1 MPFYVSPEQ
10 QMKDKADFARKAITR
25 GRSGV
30 VIDYDAGFLFV
41 SPNPS
46 RALHKF
52 SELYDRIAFAA
63 AGRYNEFDR
72 LRQAGVRYAD
82 LTGYQYD
89 RADVTAR
96 GLANWYAQVLGTIF
110 IESNKPLEVEM
121 AIAEVGAAPADD
133 QIYRITFDGTI
144 TEEHHYLVMGGQ
156 ADPVAAVLKERY
168 AEGATLAGAMAVAIA
183 ALAAAQGNGAEQTEI
198 TAASLEVATLDRS
211 RTSHRM
217 FRRLTGPRLE
227 ALLAEARTAASGG
240 AASDSAASD
249 SAASDSAA
257 SDSAASDSPA
267 SGSAAAPADS
277 PATDAS
283 PLDTGTPDPG
293 GGGADPGST
302 PGE

>member
-52 SELYDRIAFAA
+52 SELYDRVAFAA
-63 AGRYNEFDR
+63 AGRYNEFER

-89 RADVTAR
+89 RQDVTAR

-110 IESNKPLEVEM
+110 IESNKPLEVE
-121 AIAEVGAAPADD
+121 IVVAEVGTVPDDD
-133 QIYRITFDGTI
+133 QIYRITFDGTVA
-144 TEEHHYLVMGGQ
+144 EEHHYLVMGGQ
-156 ADPVAAVLKERY
+156 TDPVAAVLKDRY
-168 AEGATLAGAMAVAIA
+168 AAGSTLAGAMAAAVA
-183 ALAAAQGNGAEQTEI
+183 ALAAGQAAAGQGSAGQGSNGGAERTEL
-198 TAASLEVATLDRS
+198 TAAALEVATLDRS

-217 FRRLTGPRLE
+217 FRRLEGAPLE
-227 ALLAEARTAASGG
+227 ELLAQARATAP
-240 AASDSAASD
+240 
-249 SAASDSAA
+249 
-257 SDSAASDSPA
+257 PA
-267 SGSAAAPADS
+267 GPADDG
-277 PATDAS
+277 PAGAGTDPDAS
-283 PLDTGTPDPG
+283 P
-293 GGGADPGST
+293 GA
-302 PGE
+302 

>member
-10 QMKDKADFARKAITR
+10 AMKDKADYARKNITR
-25 GRSGV
+25 ARSGV
-30 VIDYDAGFLFV
+30 VIDYDGGILFV

-63 AGRYNEFDR
+63 AGRYNEFER

-89 RADVTAR
+89 RQDVTGR
-96 GLANWYAQVLGTIF
+96 GLANWYGQVLGTIF

-121 AIAEVGAAPADD
+121 AIAEVGDTAADD

-183 ALAAAQGNGAEQTEI
+183 ALAAGQGNGAEQTEI
-198 TAASLEVATLDRS
+198 TAASLEVATLDRT
-211 RTSHRM
+211 RC
-217 FRRLTGPRLE
+217 RR
-227 ALLAEARTAASGG
+227 GG
-240 AASDSAASD
+240 AVP
-249 SAASDSAA
+249 
-257 SDSAASDSPA
+257 PA
-267 SGSAAAPADS
+267 PDDRSGYHGDLVEEEQGVTVDDGAGQRVIWVGDDRNGIEHLTNPLRAGNGLGNQGNHGNGGPDIGQGQQDVAHERGQIADRH
-277 PATDAS
+277 
-283 PLDTGTPDPG
+283 
-293 GGGADPGST
+293 
-302 PGE
+302 

>member
-10 QMKDKADFARKAITR
+10 AMKDKADYARKAITR

-30 VIDYDAGFLFV
+30 VIDCDAGILLV

-63 AGRYNEFDR
+63 AGRYNEFER

-89 RADVTAR
+89 RQDVTAR
-96 GLANWYAQVLGTIF
+96 GLANWYAQLLGTIF
-110 IESNKPLEVEM
+110 TESNKPLEVE
-121 AIAEVGAAPADD
+121 IVVAEVGESADSD
-133 QIYRITFDGTI
+133 QIYRITFDGTV
-144 TEEHHYLVMGGQ
+144 TDEHHYLVMGGQ

-183 ALAAAQGNGAEQTEI
+183 ALAAGQGNGAEQTEI

-227 ALLAEARTAASGG
+227 ALLAEARPSVP
-240 AASDSAASD
+240 DSAAAGSAGD
-249 SAASDSAA
+249 SAE
-257 SDSAASDSPA
+257 PGA
-267 SGSAAAPADS
+267 SGPGTTG
-277 PATDAS
+277 PGR
-283 PLDTGTPDPG
+283 TGTGDEPDG
-293 GGGADPGST
+293 R

>member
-89 RADVTAR
+89 RQDVTAR

-121 AIAEVGAAPADD
+121 AIAEVGDTAADD

-168 AEGATLAGAMAVAIA
+168 AQGATLAGAMAVAIA

-227 ALLAEARTAASGG
+227 ALLAEARAS
-240 AASDSAASD
+240 A
-249 SAASDSAA
+249 
-257 SDSAASDSPA
+257 P
-267 SGSAAAPADS
+267 GSAAADSAPADS
-277 PATDAS
+277 AEPAAA
-283 PLDTGTPDPG
+283 DTGTASTDTTGTDTTGTDATESSAEPDGGPG
-293 GGGADPGST
+293 D
-302 PGE
+302 

>member
-1 MPFYVSPEQ
+1 
-10 QMKDKADFARKAITR
+10 MKDKADFARKAITR

-89 RADVTAR
+89 RQDVTAR

-121 AIAEVGAAPADD
+121 AIAEVGDTAADD

-168 AEGATLAGAMAVAIA
+168 AQGATLAGAMAVAIA
-183 ALAAAQGNGAEQTEI
+183 ALAAAQANGAEQTEI

-217 FRRLTGPRLE
+217 FRRLTGPPLE
-227 ALLAEARTAASGG
+227 ALLAEARAS
-240 AASDSAASD
+240 APDSAAAD
-249 SAASDSAA
+249 SAEPGAA
-257 SDSAASDSPA
+257 D
-267 SGSAAAPADS
+267 
-277 PATDAS
+277 T
-283 PLDTGTPDPG
+283 DTGTASPG
-293 GGGADPGST
+293 GTSTGTTGAST
-302 PGE
+302 GTTGTGTTESSAEPDGRPGE

>member
-89 RADVTAR
+89 RQDVTAR

-121 AIAEVGAAPADD
+121 AIAEVGDTAADD

-183 ALAAAQGNGAEQTEI
+183 ALAAAQGNGGEQAEI

-217 FRRLTGPRLE
+217 FRRLAGPRLE
-227 ALLAEARTAASGG
+227 ALLAEARAGTP
-240 AASDSAASD
+240 DSAAAD
-249 SAASDSAA
+249 AAEPGTAEPGAA
-257 SDSAASDSPA
+257 EPDGAE
-267 SGSAAAPADS
+267 
-277 PATDAS
+277 
-283 PLDTGTPDPG
+283 TGTASTGTASTGTEPDGRPD
-293 GGGADPGST
+293 A
-302 PGE
+302 

>member
-63 AGRYNEFDR
+63 AGRYNEFER

-89 RADVTAR
+89 RQDVTAR

-110 IESNKPLEVEM
+110 IESNKPLEVE
-121 AIAEVGAAPADD
+121 IVVAEVGTVPEDD
-133 QIYRITFDGTI
+133 QIYRITFDGTVA
-144 TEEHHYLVMGGQ
+144 EEHHYLVMGGQ
-156 ADPVAAVLKERY
+156 TEPVAAVLKERY
-168 AEGATLAGAMAVAIA
+168 AEGSTLAGAMAVAVA
-183 ALAAAQGNGAEQTEI
+183 ALAAGQASTAPGSTGQGNGTGTGTGERTEI

-217 FRRLTGPRLE
+217 FRRLEGARLE
-227 ALLAEARTAASGG
+227 ALLEEARAPVPAAGPSPAETDPEAGQADAPDAEAGPPGTGPEAS
-240 AASDSAASD
+240 A
-249 SAASDSAA
+249 
-257 SDSAASDSPA
+257 
-267 SGSAAAPADS
+267 
-277 PATDAS
+277 
-283 PLDTGTPDPG
+283 
-293 GGGADPGST
+293 
-302 PGE
+302 GE

>member
-89 RADVTAR
+89 RQDVTSR

-121 AIAEVGAAPADD
+121 AIAEVGDTAADD

-183 ALAAAQGNGAEQTEI
+183 ALAAGQGNGAEQTEI

-227 ALLAEARTAASGG
+227 ALLAEARPSVPDSAAAGS
-240 AASDSAASD
+240 ASDSAEPG
-249 SAASDSAA
+249 AAG
-257 SDSAASDSPA
+257 P
-267 SGSAAAPADS
+267 G
-277 PATDAS
+277 T
-283 PLDTGTPDPG
+283 TGTTRPHRDRRRAGRPSRRVIPG
-293 GGGADPGST
+293 
-302 PGE
+302 

>member
-63 AGRYNEFDR
+63 AGRYNEFER

-89 RADVTAR
+89 RQDVTAR

-110 IESNKPLEVEM
+110 IESNKPLEVE
-121 AIAEVGAAPADD
+121 IVVAEVGTVPEDD
-133 QIYRITFDGTI
+133 QIYRITFDGTVA
-144 TEEHHYLVMGGQ
+144 EEHHYLVMGGQ
-156 ADPVAAVLKERY
+156 TDPVAAVLKERY
-168 AEGATLAGAMAVAIA
+168 AEGSTLAGAMAEASTA
-183 ALAAAQGNGAEQTEI
+183 PASAGQASSGQGNGTGERTEI

-217 FRRLTGPRLE
+217 FRRLEGARLE
-227 ALLAEARTAASGG
+227 ALLAEARAQAPDAVPEPVAGEPAPG
-240 AASDSAASD
+240 DSATPD
-249 SAASDSAA
+249 
-257 SDSAASDSPA
+257 
-267 SGSAAAPADS
+267 AAA
-277 PATDAS
+277 
-283 PLDTGTPDPG
+283 
-293 GGGADPGST
+293 
-302 PGE
+302 GE